1 MYPGQYSTTG
11 PHYQQP
17 QYPPPGQPAHPPTPN
32 VYAPPP
38 GVAAPGPYPPPAGYP
53 AYPPQPG
60 MPQAP
65 KAPGPYGAPPAAYPP
80 PAGHYGVPPGQ
91 PPPAPYGAPPG
102 SYAPPT
108 HAPPA
113 HAPPAHAPYGAPPGA
128 PAHYAPPSQA
138 PPPMYAP
145 PPGMI
150 AASQVPPPPQ
160 GWVMHQSLHGMPP
173 PNFQLSNCTG
183 RKRGLFIGINYFRQR
198 NELRGCINDVRN
210 IKAFLFRQYGFRE
223 EDSVTLTDDQRDP
236 TRIPTKANI
245 ISAMQ
250 WLVRD
255 ARPNDS
261 FFFHF
266 SGHGGQTKDVDGDE
280 DDGFDETIYPVDH
293 ERAGTITDDVMHA
306 IMVRPLPPGCRLTAV
321 MDCCHSGSALDLPYI
336 YGTQG
341 QLKESNLL
349 ADTGS
354 GLMNAGMAY
363 LRGDIGSVMNSLGGI
378 GKKLSN
384 PNSKQKQIRE
394 KSSPADVVMF
404 SGCKDTQTS
413 ADAHEQGFGMT
424 GAMTFAL
431 ITALTANPRQSYL
444 QLLNAVREILRT
456 KYSQKPQLSSSHPFM
471 QRQQE
476 RETRAKLEQEKIRVV
491 TEAHWVID
499 RKGVDLPKP
508 KFRVEYEPSYLQMYS
523 TQSSTVGRTSF
534 QKFNTDI
541 ERAASESKKAQRL
554 ERELKRERHDEL
566 DDAEMAKVL
575 GTDSA
580 DSLGGPVPA
589 SKKVKTSSNRRDQS
603 NRRPLMKGNK
613 SGKDQQRQQKEGS
626 SPAGASPL
634 TINDNT
640 ALSSTPEEPKF
651 MKPKE

>member
-1 MYPGQYSTTG
+1 MYPGHYSSTG
-11 PHYQQP
+11 PQYQQP
-17 QYPPPGQPAHPPTPN
+17 QYPPPGQPAHPPAPN
-32 VYAPPP
+32 VYAPPGSAPPP
-38 GVAAPGPYPPPAGYP
+38 GTYPPPAGYP
-53 AYPPQPG
+53 AYPPPQPG
-60 MPQAP
+60 MPTPHATP
-65 KAPGPYGAPPAAYPP
+65 KAHTPYGAPPPPYPSPAAPFGAP
-80 PAGHYGVPPGQ
+80 PALPPR
-91 PPPAPYGAPPG
+91 APYGAPPT
-102 SYAPPT
+102 SY
-108 HAPPA
+108 APPA
-113 HAPPAHAPYGAPPGA
+113 HAPPPAAPGHYGAPPGA
-128 PAHYAPPSQA
+128 PSPYGAA

-160 GWVMHQSLHGMPP
+160 GWVMQQSLHGLPP

-236 TRIPTKANI
+236 SRIPTKANI
-245 ISAMQ
+245 MAAMQ

-255 ARPNDS
+255 ARPND
-261 FFFHF
+261 

-293 ERAGTITDDVMHA
+293 ERAGVITDDTLHA

-341 QLKESNLL
+341 QLKETNLL
-349 ADTGS
+349 ADAGS

-363 LRGDIGSVMNSLGGI
+363 LRGDLGSVVNSLGGL

-413 ADAHEQGFGMT
+413 ADAHEKGFGMT
-424 GAMTFAL
+424 GAMTFAM

-444 QLLNAVREILRT
+444 QLLNAIREILRT
-456 KYSQKPQLSSSHPFM
+456 KYSQKPQLSSSHP
-471 QRQQE
+471 
-476 RETRAKLEQEKIRVV
+476 
-491 TEAHWVID
+491 
-499 RKGVDLPKP
+499 VDLNIL
-508 KFRVEYEPSYLQMYS
+508 FTM
-523 TQSSTVGRTSF
+523 
-534 QKFNTDI
+534 
-541 ERAASESKKAQRL
+541 
-554 ERELKRERHDEL
+554 
-566 DDAEMAKVL
+566 
-575 GTDSA
+575 
-580 DSLGGPVPA
+580 
-589 SKKVKTSSNRRDQS
+589 
-603 NRRPLMKGNK
+603 
-613 SGKDQQRQQKEGS
+613 
-626 SPAGASPL
+626 
-634 TINDNT
+634 
-640 ALSSTPEEPKF
+640 
-651 MKPKE
+651 

>member
-1 MYPGQYSTTG
+1 MYPGQYSTTN

-17 QYPPPGQPAHPPTPN
+17 QYPPPGQPPHVPGAP
-32 VYAPPP
+32 YGAPP
-38 GVAAPGPYPPPAGYP
+38 ASAYPPPAGYP
-53 AYPPQPG
+53 AYPPPQPG
-60 MPQAP
+60 MPTPQPAP
-65 KAPGPYGAPPAAYPP
+65 KTSSAYPPPAGYPPPAAPYGAPPGPPPAAPYGAPPGPPGAYPPPAHASPPAAPYGAPPAAPSPYP
-80 PAGHYGVPPGQ
+80 
-91 PPPAPYGAPPG
+91 
-102 SYAPPT
+102 
-108 HAPPA
+108 PPA
-113 HAPPAHAPYGAPPGA
+113 HAPPA
-128 PAHYAPPSQA
+128 QA

-160 GWVMHQSLHGMPP
+160 GWVMHQSLNGMPP

-245 ISAMQ
+245 LAAMQ

-261 FFFHF
+261 
-266 SGHGGQTKDVDGDE
+266 GHGGQTRDLDGDE
-280 DDGFDETIYPVDH
+280 EDGNDETIYPVDH
-293 ERAGTITDDVMHA
+293 ERAGVITDDVMHA

-349 ADTGS
+349 ADAGS

-363 LRGDIGSVMNSLGGI
+363 LRGDLGGVMNSLGGI

-394 KSSPADVVMF
+394 KSSPADVIMF

-431 ITALTANPRQSYL
+431 ISALAANPRQSYL
-444 QLLNAVREILRT
+444 QLLNSIREILRT
-456 KYSQKPQLSSSHPFM
+456 KYSQKPQLSSSHP
-471 QRQQE
+471 
-476 RETRAKLEQEKIRVV
+476 
-491 TEAHWVID
+491 
-499 RKGVDLPKP
+499 VDLNLL
-508 KFRVEYEPSYLQMYS
+508 FTM
-523 TQSSTVGRTSF
+523 
-534 QKFNTDI
+534 
-541 ERAASESKKAQRL
+541 
-554 ERELKRERHDEL
+554 
-566 DDAEMAKVL
+566 
-575 GTDSA
+575 
-580 DSLGGPVPA
+580 
-589 SKKVKTSSNRRDQS
+589 
-603 NRRPLMKGNK
+603 
-613 SGKDQQRQQKEGS
+613 
-626 SPAGASPL
+626 
-634 TINDNT
+634 
-640 ALSSTPEEPKF
+640 
-651 MKPKE
+651 